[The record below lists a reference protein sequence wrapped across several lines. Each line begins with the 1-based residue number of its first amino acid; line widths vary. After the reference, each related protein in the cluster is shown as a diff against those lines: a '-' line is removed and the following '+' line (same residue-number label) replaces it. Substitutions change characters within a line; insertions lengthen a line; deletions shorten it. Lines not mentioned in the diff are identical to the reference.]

1 MKIRSKQYFTL
12 LYVIISI
19 IVTLLVSCQD
29 KSNEKIVKVDFSRN
43 DEVLSLMDESNIPL
57 RVAVSAM
64 ISPEENFYYYTKIF
78 DYISQHINRAIVFKQ
93 RKTYSEVN
101 TLLRSRELDFA
112 FICSGAYV
120 EAKEDFGAEILVIPQ
135 IDGKTSYRAYII
147 VRDDSECEKFGDL
160 NGSSFAFTDPLSN
173 TGCIYPRFLVKKMN
187 FVEDNFFSRVIFTH
201 AHDYSIQAVD
211 SRLTDAASVDSI
223 IFDYFQTNRP
233 HKVDRLKIIDR
244 SEPFGMPPVVI
255 HPGIEPSLK
264 KNLKTIFLEMS
275 DDPQGREILDHLS
288 IDRFVL
294 GKDEDYESI
303 QKMRAF
309 LEEKGNED

>member
-1 MKIRSKQYFTL
+1 MKIRSKQYFT

-43 DEVLSLMDESNIPL
+43 DEVLSLMDESDIPL

-101 TLLRSRELDFA
+101 TLLRLRELDFA

-187 FVEDNFFSRVIFTH
+187 FVEDIFFSRVIFTH